1 MDWLA
6 FQIIR
11 LEIAETISIV
21 ESKDSLILMMISR
34 LSTIGL

>member
-6 FQIIR
+6 FQIIQ
-11 LEIAETISIV
+11 LEIAETIVIV
-21 ESKDSLILMMISR
+21 ESKASLILMMISR